1 MKKRILSVI
10 LVLCLMV
17 SLSVSAFAAELTPST
32 DKTSVEA
39 GSDVAVTLTLSEDIP
54 GVTTI
59 YYMLRYNGDLYA
71 LKSGAAGAT
80 AGVVVSEPMSDKTGS
95 FVRISYLDSTSEGV
109 TMKKGVF
116 ASLVFTAKTSVT
128 ETTDSSFE
136 LIFKNGE
143 DKDGNVI
150 THTAG
155 AAAKVTVTPAGEEL
169 TLYGRIYGSSVNSAF
184 TDLTGDGNGVEYVC
198 KDVEKK
204 NGLDVIKG
212 VLDANGYTYAATA
225 TAITSVT
232 DPSGVTLANG
242 DENYGPKSSWVAT
255 VNGVSL
261 EEMGISSLAEYIV
274 DNENGFDGDEFVIT
288 FAECSG
294 ANGKHNF
301 VNDVCTVCG
310 KSKAVKAEYTV
321 AMGDDQSVKAGDT
334 VSVPVTAGYTTD
346 AVSGFHAADMQ
357 FSYDTAKLEF
367 VSVSDTTNYIVNTK
381 TAGVVRVQAYG
392 ESKALGEMFTLNFK
406 ALDGTGADGT
416 LVTVTSAKI
425 DEAANATTKDAPEA
439 KLLKNSTKIT
449 IAAAHTVTLPDIF
462 EGEKTVEDGADYTFS
477 KTDKDESHYE
487 YSDVKATIDGKD
499 VEVIDNGDGTYTV
512 KNVTGDLTVTGTRTA
527 KRYPITVDG
536 NAKGCIR
543 VSDTVPYGE
552 DYVFT
557 AEDLETDKYDY
568 TLTMTIGGKEYTP
581 EFEDWTETLGD
592 TYMYTIKGEDIVG
605 DIHVTFT
612 QTEKTPVETTTIN
625 FTGSGVNDVQG
636 GNPQTAATGKD
647 FTFEINAEAGYAY
660 TVTVG
665 GETIAAG
672 ADGKYTIPG
681 AKVVSGS
688 ITVTVEKTISS
699 QNVNVQKYVNLD
711 GTSIWLVTVEGSAG
725 DGKVFTYGG
734 EKMFK
739 TAKYGTNGTYAYL
752 VVAKTLTKDE
762 AAAQLG
768 TAAGEAAGTVSYGG
782 DVNGSGLVDI
792 NDAQLVY
799 DMYNAHYADFDK
811 VMMYKFLCADVS
823 DSTPE
828 GATLLN
834 VNDAVAVVGL
844 IR

>member
-1 MKKRILSVI
+1 MQKRILSVI

-17 SLSVSAFAAELTPST
+17 SLSVSAFAAELTPSA

-39 GSDVAVTLTLSEDIP
+39 GSDVKVTLTLSEDIP
-54 GVTTI
+54 NVTTI

-136 LIFKNGE
+136 LIFRNGE
-143 DKDGNVI
+143 DKDGNAI

-184 TDLTGDGNGVEYVC
+184 ADLTGDGNGVEYVC

-212 VLDANGYTYAATA
+212 VLEANGYTYTATA

-232 DPSGVTLANG
+232 DPNGVTLANG
-242 DENYGPKSSWVAT
+242 DETYGPKSSWVAT
-255 VNGVSL
+255 INGVSL
-261 EEMGISSLAEYIV
+261 ADCGVTSLAGYVV
-274 DNENGFDGDEFVIT
+274 DNESTGFDGDEFVIT
-288 FAECSG
+288 FAECSSES
-294 ANGKHNF
+294 GKHNF

-321 AMGDDQSVKAGDT
+321 AMGDDVSAKAGET
-334 VSVPVTAGYTTD
+334 VSIPVTAGYSTD
-346 AVSGFHAADMQ
+346 AVSAFHAADMQ

-367 VSVSDTTNYIVNTK
+367 VSVSDTTNYIVNTN

-392 ESKALGEMFTLNFK
+392 ESKALGEMFKLTFK

-425 DEAANATTKDAPEA
+425 DQADHAVGADAPEA
-439 KLLKNSTKIT
+439 KLVKNSTKIT

-462 EGEKTVEDGADYTFS
+462 EGEKTVADGEDYTFS

-487 YSDVKATIDGKD
+487 YSNVKATVDGTD
-499 VEVIDNGDGTYTV
+499 VDVIDNGDGTYTV

-527 KRYPITVDG
+527 KQYKVTVTG
-536 NAKGCIR
+536 NAAGDIGFANKA
-543 VSDTVPYGE
+543 TYGK
-552 DYVFT
+552 DYSVDFNNMDWT
-557 AEDLETDKYDY
+557 KYDY
-568 TLTMTIGGKEYTP
+568 TLSMTIGGKAYTP
-581 EFEDWTETLGD
+581 ECDDTFDDSYTYTVKGD
-592 TYMYTIKGEDIVG
+592 AITGDIV
-605 DIHVTFT
+605 ITAT
-612 QTEKTPVETTTIN
+612 KTAKTPAETTQVI

-752 VVAKTLTKDE
+752 VVAQTLTKDE
-762 AAAQLG
+762 AAAQIG
-768 TAAGEAAGTVSYGG
+768 TAAGEAAGTVSYSG

-799 DMYNAHYADFDK
+799 DMYNAHYANFDK
-811 VMMYKFLCADVS
+811 VTMYKFLCADVS
-823 DSTPE
+823 DSTPD

-844 IR
+844 IK

>member
-1 MKKRILSVI
+1 
-10 LVLCLMV
+10 
-17 SLSVSAFAAELTPST
+17 
-32 DKTSVEA
+32 
-39 GSDVAVTLTLSEDIP
+39 
-54 GVTTI
+54 
-59 YYMLRYNGDLYA
+59 
-71 LKSGAAGAT
+71 
-80 AGVVVSEPMSDKTGS
+80 
-95 FVRISYLDSTSEGV
+95 
-109 TMKKGVF
+109 MKKGVF
-116 ASLVFTAKTSVT
+116 ATLVFTAKKTIT

-143 DKDGNVI
+143 DKDGKAI

-169 TLYGRIYGSSVNSAF
+169 ILYGRIYGSTVNSAF
-184 TDLTGDGNGVEYVC
+184 ADLTGEGNGVEYSC
-198 KDVEKK
+198 KDIEKK

-212 VLDANGYTYAATA
+212 VLEANGYTYTATA

-242 DENYGPKSSWVAT
+242 DETYGPKSSWVGT

-261 EEMGISSLAEYIV
+261 AEMGMSSLAEYVV
-274 DNENGFDGDEFVIT
+274 DNESTGFDGDEFVIT
-288 FAECSG
+288 FAECSSES
-294 ANGKHNF
+294 GKHNF

-321 AMGDDQSVKAGDT
+321 AMGDDVSAKAGET
-334 VSVPVTAGYTTD
+334 VSIPVTAGYSTD
-346 AVSGFHAADMQ
+346 AVSAFHAADMQ

-367 VSVSDTTNYIVNTK
+367 VSVSDTTNYIVNTN
-381 TAGVVRVQAYG
+381 TAGVVRVLAYG
-392 ESKALGEMFTLNFK
+392 ESKALGEMFKLTFK

-425 DEAANATTKDAPEA
+425 DQADHAVGADAPEA
-439 KLLKNSTKIT
+439 KLVKNSTKIT

-462 EGEKTVEDGADYTFS
+462 EGEKTVADGEDYTFS

-487 YSDVKATIDGKD
+487 YSNVKATIDGKD
-499 VEVIDNGDGTYTV
+499 AEVIDNGDGTYTV

-527 KRYPITVDG
+527 KQYNVTVDG
-536 NAKGCIR
+536 SAKSCIGYADKA
-543 VSDTVPYGE
+543 SYGT
-552 DYVFT
+552 DYEFT
-557 AEDLETDKYDY
+557 ANNLKTDKYDY
-568 TLTMTIGGKEYTP
+568 TLTVTIGGKAYTP
-581 EFEDWTETLGD
+581 EFEDWTDIIGS
-592 TYMYTIKGEDIVG
+592 YMYTIKGEDIVG
-605 DIHVTFT
+605 DIHITFT
-612 QTEKTPVETTTIN
+612 QTEKGSVTTTQIT
-625 FTGSGVNDVQG
+625 FTGSGAADVKG
-636 GNPQTAATGKD
+636 GTTQTATTGQD
-647 FTFEINAEAGYAY
+647 FTFEITAEAGYTY

-665 GETIAAG
+665 GETITAG
-672 ADGKYTIPG
+672 TDGKYTISG
-681 AKVVSGS
+681 AKVTGTAL
-688 ITVTVEKTISS
+688 TVTVEKTISS

-752 VVAKTLTKDE
+752 VVAQTLTKDE
-762 AAAQLG
+762 AAAQIG

-811 VMMYKFLCADVS
+811 VTMYKFLCADVS
-823 DSTPE
+823 DSTPD

-844 IR
+844 IK